1 MNDNGNKTKITPDEE
16 MGATT
21 PENDRVI
28 PIKFNKEI
36 RHLTL
41 EEASTLSQKGL
52 KFETIEK
59 QWLRLLAMAKEDNSS
74 AQEFLDA
81 LEKGRTEKRLEELT
95 KECGGNSE
103 MAQKIIELEK
113 GNSDLLK
120 GAEEFREYFPHL
132 TVEELPQEVIERAT
146 QLSSNILDEY
156 LRFNARQN
164 AELLRQEQKRKENS
178 KSSVGSQ
185 KSGGIY
191 RTPENEQ
198 FIRGLWNK

>member
-1 MNDNGNKTKITPDEE
+1 MSEKTEIIPDEVT
-16 MGATT
+16 GVTT

-41 EEASTLSQKGL
+41 DEASALSQKGL

-59 QWLRLLAMAKEDNSS
+59 QWSRLLTIARQDGFS

-81 LEKGRTEKRLEELT
+81 LEKKRTENRLEELT

-103 MAQKIIELEK
+103 MAQRIIELEK
-113 GNSDLLK
+113 GNVNCLK
-120 GAEEFREYFPHL
+120 GAEELKEYFPEL
-132 TVEELPQEVIERAT
+132 TEDKLPQEVTDRAE
-146 QLSSNILDEY
+146 QLGTNLLDEY
-156 LRFNARQN
+156 LRFKAREVI
-164 AELLRQEQKRKENS
+164 AEQKNERQRKENL

-185 KSGGIY
+185 KACGLY

>member
-1 MNDNGNKTKITPDEE
+1 MENKTEITPDEE

-59 QWLRLLAMAKEDNSS
+59 QWSRLLALAKEDNSS

-103 MAQKIIELEK
+103 MAQRIIDLEK
-113 GNSDLLK
+113 GESNSLK
-120 GAEEFREYFPHL
+120 GAEELSEYFPQL
-132 TVEELPQEVIERAT
+132 TVDELPSEVVERAT
-146 QLSSNILDEY
+146 QLGSNILDEY
-156 LRFNARQN
+156 LRFKARE
-164 AELLRQEQKRKENS
+164 ATALKELERQRKENL

-185 KSGGIY
+185 KVGGIY

>member
-1 MNDNGNKTKITPDEE
+1 MSEKTEIIPDKEIRD
-16 MGATT
+16 TT

-36 RHLTL
+36 RNLTL
-41 EEASTLSQKGL
+41 DEASVLSQKGL
-52 KFETIEK
+52 KFDTIEK
-59 QWLRLLAMAKEDNSS
+59 QWSRLLSMAKEDGFS

-81 LEKGRTEKRLEELT
+81 LEKGRTEKRLDELT

-103 MAQKIIELEK
+103 IAQRIIELEK
-113 GNSDLLK
+113 GKENSLK
-120 GAEEFREYFPHL
+120 GLSELKEYFPQL
-132 TVEELPQEVIERAT
+132 TEDDLPQEAIDRAE
-146 QLSSNILDEY
+146 QLGTNILDEY
-156 LRFNARQN
+156 LRFKAREIIALEKN
-164 AELLRQEQKRKENS
+164 ERQKKENL

-185 KSGGIY
+185 KTGGIY

>member
-1 MNDNGNKTKITPDEE
+1 MTMSEKTEIIPDEE
-16 MGATT
+16 NGATT
-21 PENDRVI
+21 PENNRVI

-41 EEASTLSQKGL
+41 DEASLLSQKGL

-59 QWLRLLAMAKEDNSS
+59 QWSRLLNFAKEDGIS

-81 LEKGRTEKRLEELT
+81 LENGRTEKRLNELT

-103 MAQKIIELEK
+103 IAQRIIDLEK
-113 GNSDLLK
+113 GKDGSLK
-120 GAEEFREYFPHL
+120 GYEELKEYFPQL
-132 TVEELPQEVIERAT
+132 TEEDLPQEVTDSAK
-146 QLSSNILDEY
+146 QLGRNILDEY
-156 LRFNARQN
+156 LRFKAREVIA
-164 AELLRQEQKRKENS
+164 AEKKERQKKENL
-178 KSSVGSQ
+178 KSSVGSL
-185 KSGGIY
+185 KVGGIY